1 MQVRGAA
8 PEWVQGDALALVIFD
23 CDGVLVDSEPVS
35 QRVSLEMI
43 AERGVAMLPEEMA
56 ARYLGTSDVDMV
68 RDIEPR
74 LGMAFPAGFVDE
86 MQARKLVAFRAGVP
100 VIDGVAGAVEAIASA
115 GLALC
120 VASSGPR
127 DATRVK
133 LESAGLLAPFEGHLF
148 SAYDVPRGKPHPDLF
163 LYAAAQMGVA
173 PERCAVVEDSLPGV
187 QGAVAAGMRV
197 LGYAPEGGGAA
208 LRDAGAEAFEDMA
221 DLRRLLGL

>member
-1 MQVRGAA
+1 MAFRVR
-8 PEWVQGDALALVIFD
+8 PDLVIFD
-23 CDGVLVDSEPVS
+23 CDGVLVDSEPIS
-35 QRVSLEMI
+35 ERVSLEMI
-43 AERGVAMLPEEMA
+43 AEHGVVMPFEEMS
-56 ARYLGTSDVDMV
+56 ARYLGTSDADMV
-68 RDIEPR
+68 RDIERR
-74 LGMAFPAGFVDE
+74 LGITFPDGFVDE
-86 MQARKLVAFRAGVP
+86 MQARKLVAFRASVRP
-100 VIDGVAGAVEAIASA
+100 MDGVAASVGAIASA
-115 GLALC
+115 GVALC

-133 LESAGLLAPFEGHLF
+133 LESAGLLGPFGGHLF

-208 LRDAGAEAFEDMA
+208 LRDAGADVFEHMA